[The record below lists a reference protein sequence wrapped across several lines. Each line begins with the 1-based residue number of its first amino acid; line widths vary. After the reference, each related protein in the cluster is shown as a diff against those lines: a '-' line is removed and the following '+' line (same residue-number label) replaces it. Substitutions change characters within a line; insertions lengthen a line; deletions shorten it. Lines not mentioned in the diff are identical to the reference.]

1 MQGYINDDNDRLLL
15 FTIVIIMTSLFT
27 ALYLLRMIVI
37 LLCSYVKP
45 YKMYQMYYV

>member
-27 ALYLLRMIVI
+27 ALYLLQDDCNLVVPRM
-37 LLCSYVKP
+37 
-45 YKMYQMYYV
+45 